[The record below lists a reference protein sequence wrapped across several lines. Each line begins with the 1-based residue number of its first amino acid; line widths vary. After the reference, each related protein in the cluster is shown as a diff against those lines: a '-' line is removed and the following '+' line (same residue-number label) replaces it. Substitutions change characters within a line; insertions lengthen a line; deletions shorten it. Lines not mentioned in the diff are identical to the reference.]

1 MKKDIYFSASA
12 DITRRAGIISSRY
25 RTKEGRF
32 IITDKDL
39 VRVQLVM
46 TPEEFMHGVD
56 IIEITEREANRLI
69 AENGYQLGEEYI
81 EDTSSSS
88 SSEEAPAVEEQES
101 SSSEEEN
108 NESEE

>member
-32 IITDKDL
+32 VITDKDL
-39 VRVQLVM
+39 GRVQLVM

-56 IIEITEREANRLI
+56 ITEITEREANRLI
-69 AENGYQLGEEYI
+69 AENGYQMGEEYA
-81 EDTSSSS
+81 ESSSSS
-88 SSEEAPAVEEQES
+88 SSEEAPLEEQAS
-101 SSSEEEN
+101 SSSSSDNEN
-108 NESEE
+108 NEEE